1 MGGGITSKSLSEIP
15 NNIKSMLTDNYKKIA
30 IIDYTKTLVNSTY
43 EGQWANK
50 DMQIDISFV
59 PNRYFVIT
67 GTEANFS
74 RRNVIDSKLNN
85 SVKTA
90 VTVNS
95 QNQDKIYLTDLG
107 DKKIRIHYYN
117 NGGTGHEFII
127 QIIAIE

>member
-1 MGGGITSKSLSEIP
+1 MPDNITK
-15 NNIKSMLTDNYKKIA
+15 MLKDNYKKIA
-30 IIDYTKTLVNSTY
+30 IIDYTNTLVNSTY
-43 EGQWANK
+43 EGQWATK
-50 DMQIDISFV
+50 DIQVGTQFV
-59 PNRYFVIT
+59 PTQYFVIT

-95 QNQDKIYLTDLG
+95 QSHDKVYLTTVD

-117 NGGTGHEFII
+117 SGGAGNEFII
-127 QIIAIE
+127 RIIAIE